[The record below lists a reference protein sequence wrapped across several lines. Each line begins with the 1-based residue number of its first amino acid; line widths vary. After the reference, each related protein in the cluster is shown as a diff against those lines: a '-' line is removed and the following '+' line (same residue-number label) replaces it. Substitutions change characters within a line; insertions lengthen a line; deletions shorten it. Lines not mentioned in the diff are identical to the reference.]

1 MRDLFEEAGI
11 APRDAPAPA
20 AAGPRDLFAE
30 AGLDVQPVKRK
41 SLPRLAETAAVPLLG
56 PALAALG
63 VEVDA
68 RGIGK
73 GLLSGLAD
81 IGNTV
86 INSGTKAGAEA
97 WAGVDDRLGLL
108 PDRVKRPR
116 AGITNLVTGKAPMSQ
131 AERDNAD
138 RAAALEDFNRENA
151 SPWFTGGRLA
161 GNVIGTYPV
170 GGAISAPLRAAA
182 PALGPLADALAT
194 GGFRTGLAPTTLAGR
209 AGNVALRA
217 LGGAGTGG
225 ASAGLVNPGDAGLG
239 ALVGAV
245 LPPGL
250 QLLNRGGDL
259 AGRAYRTMTGAPNAA
274 TARTILETGGY
285 ATPQQ
290 AEEVRAA
297 LAQQGPRIVP
307 EQPTVSQILMNPE
320 ISQLERSVR
329 NAPGGG
335 PALLARDQAQNEA
348 RLGVLD
354 SIAPV
359 AGDLP
364 AARTNFGNTIAPR
377 AQAARAEATKQVNQ
391 AFNAVDPMDDT
402 RFFLPIA
409 EMEAAQAKF
418 LGDGTFGTGSKA
430 QAAVDTARRVGTEE
444 LPAVTATRMPGVNRQ
459 GQTIVDAIKALG
471 GLRVDSRGAQE
482 LGGEIRDLRKAGNG
496 VGGIFRRG
504 NGQSPDTLAEAM
516 HAQGFLP
523 DADASTLF
531 NVLREHASGN
541 KRFAMGADRG
551 NTFQAGLEASMG
563 DAPGAEVIPK
573 AVTFRTVQN
582 LRSSVGEAA
591 EQARAK
597 GANKEAAALDNMKAD
612 IDARVDAVARGEG
625 QSGEFFPADIAAQ
638 WRKAIDMHADK
649 QNRFARGPQAGM
661 FRKGG
666 DGNYSV
672 EGGELAPKFFS
683 PRGSQSEDIEA
694 LHRMGLG
701 DDVADSL
708 KSYATTD
715 ASRKTTAGGTLS
727 ASLYNRWR
735 DSHAGAIRG
744 LFNEGEQARLAGVGQ
759 DVQRATDALGLGRAT
774 GSNTSQ
780 NVQNALGLGLLD
792 SRAVNVLASRTPVVG
807 RFTGPILD
815 ALKESAK
822 RGKAG
827 RIGGLLSDPEELERA
842 IAAYLSQSVRG
853 PGLLA
858 GDSAAVPL
866 LLRSGPLL
874 TSDRS

>member
-11 APRDAPAPA
+11 APRDAPAP

-41 SLPRLAETAAVPLLG
+41 SLPRLAETAAIPLVG

-86 INSGTKAGAEA
+86 INSGTKAGADA
-97 WAGVDDRLGLL
+97 FAGVDDRLGLL
-108 PDRVKRPR
+108 PARVKRPR
-116 AGITNLVTGKAPMSQ
+116 AGITNLVTGQAPMSQ

-194 GGFRTGLAPTTLAGR
+194 GGFRTGLAPTSLAGR

-217 LGGAGTGG
+217 VGGAGTGG

-250 QLLNRGGDL
+250 QALGLGTSALGVGVRRMLTPQIAKDASSVLN
-259 AGRAYRTMTGAPNAA
+259 A
-274 TARTILETGGY
+274 GGY
-285 ATPQQ
+285 SAADLPM
-290 AEEVRAA
+290 VRAA
-297 LAQQGPRIVP
+297 LMQPGPRIVP

-444 LPAVTATRMPGVNRQ
+444 LPAVTAARMPGVNRQ

-496 VGGIFRRG
+496 VGAIFRRG

-573 AVTFRTVQN
+573 AVPFQTVQN

-625 QSGEFFPADIAAQ
+625 QAGEFFPPDIVAQ
-638 WRKAIDMHADK
+638 WRKAIDMHAEK

-701 DDVADSL
+701 DDVRDSL

-727 ASLYNRWR
+727 AAQYNKWL

-759 DVQRATDALGLGRAT
+759 DVQRAADALGLGRAT

-792 SRAVNVLASRTPVVG
+792 SRAVNMLASRTPVVG

-827 RIGGLLSDPEELERA
+827 RIGGLLSDPDALAEAIAELERTR
-842 IAAYLSQSVRG
+842 VR
-853 PGLLA
+853 A
-858 GDSAAVPL
+858 TPL
-866 LLRSGPLL
+866 LPAADALSPLFYRAAPVLVSG
-874 TSDRS
+874 R

>member
-11 APRDAPAPA
+11 VPRDAPAPA
-20 AAGPRDLFAE
+20 AAGPRDLFVE

-41 SLPRLAETAAVPLLG
+41 SLPRLAETAAIPLVG

-73 GLLSGLAD
+73 GLLSGFAD
-81 IGNTV
+81 IGSTL
-86 INSGTKAGAEA
+86 INSGTKAGADTF
-97 WAGVDDRLGLL
+97 AGVDDRLGLL
-108 PDRVKRPR
+108 PARVKRPR

-131 AERDNAD
+131 AERDNAE

-151 SPWFTGGRLA
+151 SPWFTGGRLV

-194 GGFRTGLAPTTLAGR
+194 GGFRTGLAPTSLAGR

-217 LGGAGTGG
+217 VGGAGTGG
-225 ASAGLVNPGDAGLG
+225 ASAGLIDPNTAGTG
-239 ALVGAV
+239 ALFGGL
-245 LPPGL
+245 LPPVFSGL
-250 QLLNRGGDL
+250 AKAGDL
-259 AGRAYRTMTGAPNAA
+259 TAAGIRR
-274 TARTILETGGY
+274 I
-285 ATPQQ
+285 ATPQVARD
-290 AEEVRAA
+290 AEAVVNAGGYSAADLPMVRAA

-418 LGDGTFGTGSKA
+418 LGDGTFGTGSRA

-444 LPAVTATRMPGVNRQ
+444 LPAVTAARMPGVNRQ

-541 KRFAMGADRG
+541 KRFAVGADRG

-573 AVTFRTVQN
+573 AVPFQTVQN

-625 QSGEFFPADIAAQ
+625 QAGEFFPPDIVGQ
-638 WRKAIDMHADK
+638 WRKAIDMHAEK

-694 LHRMGLG
+694 LRRMGLG
-701 DDVADSL
+701 DDVLDSL

-715 ASRKTTAGGTLS
+715 ASRKTTAGGMLS
-727 ASLYNRWR
+727 AAQYNKWR

-759 DVQRATDALGLGRAT
+759 DVQRAADALGLGRAT

-792 SRAVNVLASRTPVVG
+792 SPAVNMLASRTPVVG
-807 RFTGPILD
+807 RFTGPMLD

-827 RIGGLLSDPEELERA
+827 RIGGLLSDPDALAEAIAELERTR
-842 IAAYLSQSVRG
+842 VRT
-853 PGLLA
+853 A
-858 GDSAAVPL
+858 PL
-866 LLRSGPLL
+866 LPAADALSPLFYRAAPVLLSG
-874 TSDRS
+874 R

>member
-11 APRDAPAPA
+11 APRDAPAPTA
-20 AAGPRDLFAE
+20 TGPRDLFAE

-41 SLPRLAETAAVPLLG
+41 SLPRLAETAAIPLVG

-86 INSGTKAGAEA
+86 INSGTKVGADTF
-97 WAGVDDRLGLL
+97 AGVDDRLGLL

-116 AGITNLVTGKAPMSQ
+116 AGITNLVTGQAPMSQ

-194 GGFRTGLAPTTLAGR
+194 GGFRTGLAPTSLAGR

-217 LGGAGTGG
+217 IGGAGTGG
-225 ASAGLVNPGDAGLG
+225 ASAGLIDPNTAGMG
-239 ALVGAV
+239 ALIGGF

-250 QLLNRGGDL
+250 QASSRIFDGAA
-259 AGRAYRTMTGAPNAA
+259 AGIRR
-274 TARTILETGGY
+274 L
-285 ATPQQ
+285 ATPQV
-290 AEEVRAA
+290 ARDAGSVLHAGGYSAADLPMVRAA

-444 LPAVTATRMPGVNRQ
+444 LPAVTAARMPGVNRQ

-482 LGGEIRDLRKAGNG
+482 LGGEIRDPRKAGNG

-625 QSGEFFPADIAAQ
+625 QAGEFFPPDILAQ
-638 WRKAIDMHADK
+638 WRKAIDMHAEK

-694 LHRMGLG
+694 LRRM
-701 DDVADSL
+701 AW
-708 KSYATTD
+708 ATTC
-715 ASRKTTAGGTLS
+715 S
-727 ASLYNRWR
+727 
-735 DSHAGAIRG
+735 IRS
-744 LFNEGEQARLAGVGQ
+744 
-759 DVQRATDALGLGRAT
+759 RATPR
-774 GSNTSQ
+774 
-780 NVQNALGLGLLD
+780 
-792 SRAVNVLASRTPVVG
+792 RTP
-807 RFTGPILD
+807 
-815 ALKESAK
+815 
-822 RGKAG
+822 
-827 RIGGLLSDPEELERA
+827 RA
-842 IAAYLSQSVRG
+842 RPRQAAR
-853 PGLLA
+853 
-858 GDSAAVPL
+858 
-866 LLRSGPLL
+866 
-874 TSDRS
+874 